1 MEKQRKKWYYSYPM
15 LILTFFLFYPASLV
29 LTILR
34 FKDRIDQE
42 KGYKIRSK
50 IAFIWN
56 MAWLVLYSM
65 AFLEWFVDSKWER
78 EYQKYLNEKNYS
90 SAKEVLNSKADK
102 DVTKDVAEKYI
113 ELWEVSEDYSG
124 AEEVIERYSEKL
136 SDIADF
142 DGALEKKITEIM
154 DEFSAEQQEKI
165 QLILNNVDEK
175 KKVNESLA
183 QESAEA
189 ESRNL
194 EESIVAASKEREAE
208 IVAESKKQEELI
220 AAESKKQE
228 ELTARES
235 QEKLEKVREADIA
248 KQEEFRNRMQEFVN
262 EWSDESNK
270 KLIKKLKKEDE
281 TQVKEFLLDKM
292 KTEMRENDVLRL
304 KNMQLYC
311 EMYQTL
317 YGVEDIREIIN
328 QVNQVKTLDEKL
340 KQVQS
345 IKIGKNSFD
354 ISKLYDSCATGE
366 WYISQRLETKYDDTI
381 SGDIRKEV
389 DSYRQVE
396 GSEWVGVNVTYTMY
410 GQDIGDEKVVFY
422 SSQKNPFSKSGS
434 YFLRYV
440 ESSETKTLINDNG
453 FERTVPV
460 YYLLDDTIDL
470 NERYENWYRIKEE
483 KQQEED
489 KLKRLVALK

>member
-1 MEKQRKKWYYSYPM
+1 M
-15 LILTFFLFYPASLV
+15 TV
-29 LTILR
+29 
-34 FKDRIDQE
+34 
-42 KGYKIRSK
+42 
-50 IAFIWN
+50 
-56 MAWLVLYSM
+56 
-65 AFLEWFVDSKWER
+65 
-78 EYQKYLNEKNYS
+78 
-90 SAKEVLNSKADK
+90 
-102 DVTKDVAEKYI
+102 
-113 ELWEVSEDYSG
+113 
-124 AEEVIERYSEKL
+124 
-136 SDIADF
+136 
-142 DGALEKKITEIM
+142 
-154 DEFSAEQQEKI
+154 
-165 QLILNNVDEK
+165 
-175 KKVNESLA
+175 
-183 QESAEA
+183 
-189 ESRNL
+189 
-194 EESIVAASKEREAE
+194 
-208 IVAESKKQEELI
+208 
-220 AAESKKQE
+220 
-228 ELTARES
+228 RES
-235 QEKLEKVREADIA
+235 QEKLEKAREADLA

-262 EWSDESNK
+262 EWSNESNK
-270 KLIKKLKKEDE
+270 KLIKKLRKEDE

-292 KTEMRENDVLRL
+292 KTAMRENDVLML

-317 YGVEDIREIIN
+317 YGTEDVREIIN

-345 IKIGKNSFD
+345 IKIGKKSFD
-354 ISKLYDSCATGE
+354 ISKVYDSCATGE

-381 SGDIRKEV
+381 SGAIRKEV

-470 NERYENWYRIKEE
+470 NERYENWYKIKEE

-489 KLKRLVALK
+489 KLKRLIALK

>member
-304 KNMQLYC
+304 KNM
-311 EMYQTL
+311 
-317 YGVEDIREIIN
+317 
-328 QVNQVKTLDEKL
+328 
-340 KQVQS
+340 
-345 IKIGKNSFD
+345 
-354 ISKLYDSCATGE
+354 
-366 WYISQRLETKYDDTI
+366 
-381 SGDIRKEV
+381 
-389 DSYRQVE
+389 
-396 GSEWVGVNVTYTMY
+396 
-410 GQDIGDEKVVFY
+410 
-422 SSQKNPFSKSGS
+422 
-434 YFLRYV
+434 
-440 ESSETKTLINDNG
+440 
-453 FERTVPV
+453 
-460 YYLLDDTIDL
+460 
-470 NERYENWYRIKEE
+470 
-483 KQQEED
+483 
-489 KLKRLVALK
+489 

>member
-1 MEKQRKKWYYSYPM
+1 
-15 LILTFFLFYPASLV
+15 
-29 LTILR
+29 
-34 FKDRIDQE
+34 
-42 KGYKIRSK
+42 
-50 IAFIWN
+50 
-56 MAWLVLYSM
+56 
-65 AFLEWFVDSKWER
+65 
-78 EYQKYLNEKNYS
+78 
-90 SAKEVLNSKADK
+90 
-102 DVTKDVAEKYI
+102 
-113 ELWEVSEDYSG
+113 
-124 AEEVIERYSEKL
+124 
-136 SDIADF
+136 
-142 DGALEKKITEIM
+142 
-154 DEFSAEQQEKI
+154 
-165 QLILNNVDEK
+165 
-175 KKVNESLA
+175 
-183 QESAEA
+183 
-189 ESRNL
+189 
-194 EESIVAASKEREAE
+194 
-208 IVAESKKQEELI
+208 
-220 AAESKKQE
+220 
-228 ELTARES
+228 
-235 QEKLEKVREADIA
+235 
-248 KQEEFRNRMQEFVN
+248 
-262 EWSDESNK
+262 
-270 KLIKKLKKEDE
+270 
-281 TQVKEFLLDKM
+281 
-292 KTEMRENDVLRL
+292 
-304 KNMQLYC
+304 
-311 EMYQTL
+311 MYQTL

-345 IKIGKNSFD
+345 IKIGKKSFD
-354 ISKLYDSCATGE
+354 ISKVYDSCATGE